1 MNLRSSDHGTPKSS
15 DVEPV
20 DEKTHL
26 FWIGEGLDHL
36 VMAIVVDEL
45 EVAMVLQNLQ
55 LLTDF
60 SLDVIVVW
68 VHFLQNILCI
78 VYL

>member
-26 FWIGEGLDHL
+26 LDWEGLDHL

-60 SLDVIVVW
+60 SLDVIVVR
-68 VHFLQNILCI
+68 VQSLQNILCI
-78 VYL
+78 VYP

>member
-1 MNLRSSDHGTPKSS
+1 
-15 DVEPV
+15 
-20 DEKTHL
+20 
-26 FWIGEGLDHL
+26 
-36 VMAIVVDEL
+36 MAIVVDEL

-78 VYL
+78 VYP